1 MATGNSYDG
10 KVISV
15 GDSVTIMGGGSVTGT
30 GPSATVTFVSA
41 FNDSISCA
49 SKNVLGPTP
58 ASETATSQPT
68 GDMVGAI
75 GNGVF
80 CIPAV
85 VTAISGGGNTAQLTV
100 TLIDGTSTT
109 VTAGACRSTSVK

>member
-1 MATGNSYDG
+1 MAAFSADG

-15 GDSVTIMGGGSVTGT
+15 GDSVTIMGSGSVSGT
-30 GPSATVTFVSA
+30 GATATVTFVSS

-49 SKNVLGPTP
+49 SINVLAPEP
-58 ASETATSQPT
+58 SSVAATSQPT
-68 GDMVGAI
+68 GDMVGAV

-85 VTAISGGGNTAQLTV
+85 VTAISGSSNTASLTV
-100 TLIDGTSTT
+100 TLNDGTSTT

>member
-1 MATGNSYDG
+1 MSAYSYDG

-15 GDSVTIMGGGSVTGT
+15 GDSVTIMGSGTVSGT

-41 FNDSISCA
+41 FNDSISCK
-49 SKNVLGPTP
+49 SVNVVAPEP
-58 ASETATSQPT
+58 ATVSNTTQPT
-68 GDMVGAI
+68 GDMGVFV

-80 CIPAV
+80 TLPGV
-85 VTAISGGGNTAQLTV
+85 VTAISGSGNTAQLTV
-100 TLIDGTSTT
+100 TINDGSSVT